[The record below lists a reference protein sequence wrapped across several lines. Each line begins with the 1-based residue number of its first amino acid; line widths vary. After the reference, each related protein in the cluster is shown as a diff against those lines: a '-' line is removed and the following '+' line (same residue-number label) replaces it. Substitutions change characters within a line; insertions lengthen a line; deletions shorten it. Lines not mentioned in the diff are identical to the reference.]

1 MCQHPKP
8 ILLNTGGINFPAPWE
23 PRILPLQIFRVGQ
36 LIIIGVPGTPKYAN
50 SQAFLT

>member
-23 PRILPLQIFRVGQ
+23 PRVLPLQIFRVGQ

-50 SQAFLT
+50 Q